1 MKITLK
7 AAAYVTIALSMGL
20 ANTAIAFEPGD
31 WLIRAGVSVV
41 DPKSENDDVVSVS
54 ESTSATFNFTYMMTD
69 IWGLELLLAY
79 PFEHDITLLDRT
91 EIGST
96 KQLPPTLSIQY
107 HFRPTQKLQPYW
119 GVGLNYTTF
128 SSEKTTGPIE
138 GTRLSLGSSWGWAG
152 QVGFDVL
159 MNDDWFFNLDVRYI
173 SMDTKATLDG
183 VSLGTVKLDPWVYGA
198 HIGYRF

>member
-7 AAAYVTIALSMGL
+7 AAAYVAIALSMGL

-31 WLIRAGVSVV
+31 WLIRAGVSRV

-54 ESTSATFNFTYMMTD
+54 DSTSATFNFTYMMTD

-79 PFEHDITLLDRT
+79 PFEHDITLMDRT

-107 HFRPTQKLQPYW
+107 HFRPTQKFQPYW

-138 GTRLSLGSSWGWAG
+138 GTRLSLGASWGWAG

-183 VSLGTVKLDPWVYGA
+183 VSLGTVNLDPWVYGA

>member
-7 AAAYVTIALSMGL
+7 AAAYIAIALSMGL

-31 WLIRAGVSVV
+31 WLIRAGVSGV
-41 DPKSENDDVVSVS
+41 DPKSENDDVVSVDD
-54 ESTSATFNFTYMMTD
+54 STSATFNFTYMMTD

-79 PFEHDITLLDRT
+79 PFEHDITLMDRT
-91 EIGST
+91 KIGST

-138 GTRLSLGSSWGWAG
+138 GTRLSLGASWGWAG

-183 VSLGTVKLDPWVYGA
+183 VSLGTVNLDPWVYGA